1 MAGFKQLKQGISCRV
16 PLRTYPSFLLL
27 KLQFINLNF
36 EGGLNQQ
43 PPPTYYSGVKEALI
57 FDPLSLNLHPVC
69 LSLDPLCIVYYLLHV
84 LSFQKKKKNI

>member
-1 MAGFKQLKQGISCRV
+1 MLEFRPPMYCLLPFACL
-16 PLRTYPSFLLL
+16 LLL